1 MFRILFVYLL
11 LYVPYM
17 QNLKDLEMHVW
28 NATAGAK
35 LGYNGTFARTKL
47 GYNGTFARTS
57 FVNLIYSTIVCN
69 DASLS

>member
-35 LGYNGTFARTKL
+35 LGYNGTFARTK
-47 GYNGTFARTS
+47 
-57 FVNLIYSTIVCN
+57 
-69 DASLS
+69 